1 VAIFFNRKIISEK
14 TLGERLRMLRRRKRL
29 TLEEAEEETKVR
41 LKYLQALENDRYG
54 ELPADVYAQGFLTKY
69 VDFLGAPKEE
79 ILEIFK
85 RERRR
90 NFSPGMLVPQAQI
103 KEKRAILTPKIII
116 FCLVF
121 LVLAVFLGYIF
132 YAVRNFTSPPNLEVS
147 SPSTETVIRSDKVE
161 VVGKTDEGASLKI
174 NDQTVFLDDRG
185 NFKEEVKLQAGLNN
199 IELRST
205 NRAQKETIKVIKIL
219 AEY

>member
-1 VAIFFNRKIISEK
+1 
-14 TLGERLRMLRRRKRL
+14 MLRRRKRL